1 MLRLKIFRLQDRKI
15 KTFPAA
21 DKNLIEHER
30 FEQIQRIVMD
40 LPAKYRE
47 VLVLRYLHEIPL
59 DEVSLIL
66 GISKNLLSVR
76 LSRARE
82 RLKKELAGL
91 ARQ

>member
-1 MLRLKIFRLQDRKI
+1 MLRLKIFRLHDRKI

>member
-1 MLRLKIFRLQDRKI
+1 
-15 KTFPAA
+15 
-21 DKNLIEHER
+21 
-30 FEQIQRIVMD
+30 MD